1 VVVFV
6 LLFALSSFI
15 GEKFRYDIQYL
26 LIIRGTLE
34 TEVVE
39 VRKMDEVEVIYLKY
53 RTRLLGN
60 FFRLDADVY
69 CRLEDFYPV
78 LIRTRYGRGD
88 EAIRGEQSYYPE
100 EKRAVFSRTKNGK
113 TDAKEY
119 KRKNPV
125 QDITTVFLYL
135 RTLDLKEGMEIPLSL
150 REGEYIA
157 RVKGIEKIS
166 VPYMK
171 SKVFL
176 LESDPPALKFWIS
189 ADEKRLP
196 LKFELKKFIG
206 NVKMSL
212 VDYKPPD

>member
-1 VVVFV
+1 MVFV

-15 GEKFRYDIQYL
+15 GEKFRYDIRYL

-34 TEVVE
+34 AEVVGVRE
-39 VRKMDEVEVIYLKY
+39 VDEVEVIYLKY
-53 RTRLLGN
+53 KTRLLGN
-60 FFRLDADVY
+60 FFRSDADVY
-69 CRLEDFYPV
+69 CRLEDFCPI
-78 LIRTRYGRGD
+78 LIRTGYGRGN
-88 EAIRGEQSYYPE
+88 ETIKGEQRYYPE

-113 TDAKEY
+113 TESKEY
-119 KRKNPV
+119 KRKNSL

-135 RTLDLKEGMEIPLSL
+135 RILDLKDGMEIPLSL

-157 RVKGIEKIS
+157 KVKGIEEIS

-171 SKVFL
+171 GKAFI

-189 ADEKRLP
+189 ADEKKLP

-206 NVKMSL
+206 SVKMSL